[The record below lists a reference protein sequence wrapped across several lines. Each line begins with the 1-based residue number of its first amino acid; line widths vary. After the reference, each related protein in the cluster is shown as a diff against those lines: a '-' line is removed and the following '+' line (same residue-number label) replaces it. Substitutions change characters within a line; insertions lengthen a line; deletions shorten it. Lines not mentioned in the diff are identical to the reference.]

1 MRVSG
6 FVTVNGVRASLDW
19 TIMGDGSISEGPGLS
34 SEGITA
40 TWSQALV
47 AQEEE
52 VALPED
58 GYEELTVT
66 ALRNMLSQREQPV
79 YGNKE
84 QLINRLRDW
93 DSANP
98 EGLAEETDVGESEV
112 LPQAVEEE
120 SSGDE
125 VLDAHAELND
135 SGDESDGVEG
145 E

>member
-1 MRVSG
+1 
-6 FVTVNGVRASLDW
+6 
-19 TIMGDGSISEGPGLS
+19 MGDGSISEGPGLS

-84 QLINRLRDW
+84 QLITRLRDW

-98 EGLAEETDVGESEV
+98 EGLIEEETDVIGEAEVTSEV
-112 LPQAVEEE
+112 VEEAPE
-120 SSGDE
+120 AEPVPIDE
-125 VLDAHAELND
+125 
-135 SGDESDGVEG
+135 GDESDGVEG

>member
-52 VALPED
+52 VVLPED

-84 QLINRLRDW
+84 QLINRLRER

-98 EGLAEETDVGESEV
+98 GGLAEETDVGESEV
-112 LPQAVEEE
+112 APEVGVGDGNDTVYLPE
-120 SSGDE
+120 DE
-125 VLDAHAELND
+125 
-135 SGDESDGVEG
+135 GDESDGVEG